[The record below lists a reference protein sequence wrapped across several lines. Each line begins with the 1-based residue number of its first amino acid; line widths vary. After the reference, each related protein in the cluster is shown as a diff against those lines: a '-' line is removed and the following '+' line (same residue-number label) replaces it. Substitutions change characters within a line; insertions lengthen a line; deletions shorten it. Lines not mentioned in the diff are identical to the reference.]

1 MCTVIN
7 REFTKKHPR
16 DEAEANVEVDEES
29 ERLRKEEKRQRK
41 EAKRARKAA
50 EAAQEAETDA
60 VHVIE
65 DETTDSEPIKK
76 RKKDKKNKKDRSEE
90 EAAEEMEVTAAVVAD
105 ETESEAASESK
116 KSKEERKREKELSKE
131 SKRMK
136 SICESLDQP
145 ASTSSTGGDLANWVP
160 HTATSNMTEE
170 EVLAYRKSVGITMTL
185 PNNAD
190 EVMKWKPLTQFDHI
204 MPSLGNHCPEI
215 QAYIKAKKFV
225 TPSAIQAQCWGPL
238 LADRD
243 VIGIASTGS
252 GKTLAF
258 LLPALLKLAKLGP
271 LARGNK
277 NSYGQSVPTPRVLV
291 MAPTRELA
299 LQSHDVV
306 IGIGACKGVCI
317 FGGVPKPQQK
327 ADLRAGADVVVAT
340 PGRLLDLIEEGALN
354 LGQIQV
360 VVLDEADRMLDEGFE
375 PAIRSIIGKCPSNV
389 SSNGSYSG
397 VRQTIM
403 FSATWP
409 EEIRVL
415 AHSFLRDSAIR
426 VTVGS
431 EELAANHRVT
441 QIVEV
446 VQAFEKNKKLFQLL
460 EKYHKSRKNRILIF
474 VLYKKEAVTLQEALK
489 QKGYNAG
496 AIHGDKGQFDRMDA
510 LEAFKN
516 GSVPLLIATDVAARG
531 LDIPQVEYV
540 LNYSFPLTVEDY
552 VHRIGRTGRAGA
564 SGISHTFF
572 TDFDKGLAG
581 ALVGVLQEAGQEV
594 PKEIYQYPLVTKK
607 KTSKLYGDFGPKA
620 ELNGQKAT
628 KITFDE

>member
-1 MCTVIN
+1 MEEDV
-7 REFTKKHPR
+7 
-16 DEAEANVEVDEES
+16 EAERA
-29 ERLRKEEKRQRK
+29 RKEEKRRRK
-41 EAKRARKAA
+41 EEKRARKEAA
-50 EAAQEAETDA
+50 EATED

-65 DETTDSEPIKK
+65 EESEEQEPRK
-76 RKKDKKNKKDRSEE
+76 KKDKKKKHRHSEE
-90 EAAEEMEVTAAVVAD
+90 DVAESSASVVAAEVVNEEV
-105 ETESEAASESK
+105 
-116 KSKEERKREKELSKE
+116 SKEEKKKAKKLAKEAE
-131 SKRMK
+131 RMRA
-136 SICESLDQP
+136 ICENLDN
-145 ASTSSTGGDLANWVP
+145 ATGSHTSSAGDLANWVQHP
-160 HTATSNMTEE
+160 VTVAMTND
-170 EVLAYRKSVGITMTL
+170 EVLAYRASVGITMTL
-185 PNNAD
+185 PD
-190 EVMKWKPLTQFDHI
+190 ESELMKWKPMTQFEHI
-204 MPSLGNHCPEI
+204 MPSLGDHCPQIKE
-215 QAYIKAKKFV
+215 YIKAKKFV
-225 TPSAIQAQCWGPL
+225 TPSPIQAQCWGPM

-252 GKTLAF
+252 GKTMAF
-258 LLPALLKLAKLGP
+258 LVPSLLKIAKLGP
-271 LARGNK
+271 VRGGK

-306 IGIGACKGVCI
+306 VGIGACKGVCI
-317 FGGVPKPQQK
+317 FGGVPKQQQK

-354 LGQIQV
+354 LSEIKV

-375 PAIRSIIGKCPSNV
+375 PAIRAIISKCPSNI
-389 SSNGSYSG
+389 SSSGSYSG

-409 EEIRVL
+409 EEIRSL
-415 AHSFLRDSAIR
+415 AHSFLRDSALR

-431 EELAANHRVT
+431 EELSANHRVT

-446 VQAFEKNKKLFQLL
+446 VQAFEKNKKLFQIL
-460 EKYHKSRKNRILIF
+460 EKYHKSRKNKILIF
-474 VLYKKEAVTLQEALK
+474 VLYKKEAVTLQHALEA
-489 QKGYNAG
+489 KGYVAG

-540 LNYSFPLTVEDY
+540 INYSFPLTVEDY

-564 SGISHTFF
+564 TGVSHTFF

-581 ALVGVLQEAGQEV
+581 ALVGV
-594 PKEIYQYPLVTKK
+594 
-607 KTSKLYGDFGPKA
+607 
-620 ELNGQKAT
+620 
-628 KITFDE
+628 